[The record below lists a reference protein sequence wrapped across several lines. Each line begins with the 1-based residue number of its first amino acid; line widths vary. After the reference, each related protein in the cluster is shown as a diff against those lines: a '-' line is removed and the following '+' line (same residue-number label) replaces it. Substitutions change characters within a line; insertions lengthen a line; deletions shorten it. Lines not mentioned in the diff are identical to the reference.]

1 MKRQKEL
8 NEKTLERARKEKQRV
23 LFLQERIRK
32 AQEEIESIRESNNW
46 MHYLNSSFC
55 DNSTEEQQ
63 IEFFNNFY
71 EIK

>member
-1 MKRQKEL
+1 MRRQKEL
-8 NEKTLERARKEKQRV
+8 NEKTLEKARKEKERV
-23 LFLQERIRK
+23 LFLQEKIRK
-32 AQEEIESIRESNNW
+32 AQEEIKSIRDSNNW
-46 MHYLNSSFC
+46 MHYLGEGFY